1 MTRTIK
7 TTGKP
12 VPRRISQ
19 IIKKIPNLKALTR
32 PKFFSSRINPSMLKT
47 SEIMRK
53 TTPSSATSKVRVLQL
68 QDSLNLCQERNS
80 MIMLAVFSQSH
91 AGKTTLSTSLAMV
104 KFLAWVQANRVW
116 LVMEVPALVI
126 HPKYWSHCEISA
138 LQWLP
143 VVTVTQW
150 YWPIKV
156 SCTHGVVA
164 TRVSLVYLQPWRS
177 QLHPRLWSFSTARI
191 TFSM

>member
-126 HPKYWSHCEISA
+126 HPKY
-138 LQWLP
+138 
-143 VVTVTQW
+143 
-150 YWPIKV
+150 
-156 SCTHGVVA
+156 
-164 TRVSLVYLQPWRS
+164 
-177 QLHPRLWSFSTARI
+177 
-191 TFSM
+191 